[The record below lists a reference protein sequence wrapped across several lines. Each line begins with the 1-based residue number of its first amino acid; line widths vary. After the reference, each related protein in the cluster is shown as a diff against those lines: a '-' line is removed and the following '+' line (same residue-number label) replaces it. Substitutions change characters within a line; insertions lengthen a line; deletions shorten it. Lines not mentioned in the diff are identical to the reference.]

1 MAVAHRYVRTDGN
14 NANNGTTAALAWAT
28 LDYAASQDYSG
39 NADGTD
45 IHVAPGTYRETV
57 VVDFAGAS
65 GRVTRFLADPENL
78 WFGANAKPG
87 RVRVTDAN
95 SSEQHA
101 NGGTATVIT
110 CNKDY
115 VEFHDFYIDSS
126 YYGVNFTAQ
135 GTGRALY
142 RCRVDAGMDGV
153 RYGSLVWGCRVRAG
167 FYALRESARVVN
179 SSLRSGLVAVFGG
192 IAGLQIILD
201 NSTISGNVGARIN
214 NGTATLTCRNT
225 KAIYCATAG
234 FQQLSGTLNATD
246 CRAVFCQ
253 SATAGTI
260 SATRCYASGVETLG
274 AFTTGGGTDISENDD
289 PDCTSYVAAAGTGGF
304 IGQGDN
310 TGPAFTA
317 ADTDISG
324 HRLRLRGGTVLDIGP
339 TAISSPTD
347 LPGGMLDWTTYKIA
361 APSVQI
367 VAAGDVLLQV
377 PAAVSV
383 PVRVAVWVRHDSI
396 TGNKPQI
403 VLRGDSITEQTAT
416 ATAGDAT
423 WEQLVVTATPT
434 IDEVLTLVFRA
445 RNSAG
450 TCRFSDA
457 EVIA

>member
-1 MAVAHRYVRTDGN
+1 MAVVHRYVRTDGN
-14 NANNGTTAALAWAT
+14 NANSGATAALAWAT

-65 GRVTRFLADPENL
+65 GRVTRFLGDPENL
-78 WFGANAKPG
+78 WFGATANPG
-87 RVRVTDAN
+87 RVRITDAN
-95 SSEQHA
+95 SSEQHP
-101 NGGTATVIT
+101 NGGTAVVIS

-115 VEFHDFYIDSS
+115 VEFHDFYLDAS
-126 YYGVNFTAQ
+126 YRAVNFTAQ
-135 GTGRALY
+135 GTGRALNKCMIFS
-142 RCRVDAGMDGV
+142 RETGV
-153 RYGSLVWGCRVRAG
+153 LYGSLIKDCVIFSGLYAVRSSSRTVDCFLFGGTTGAIVVDVMSAVFDNCLVMG
-167 FYALRESARVVN
+167 TTGARVTT
-179 SSLRSGLVAVFGG
+179 AGG
-192 IAGLQIILD
+192 
-201 NSTISGNVGARIN
+201 S
-214 NGTATLTCRNT
+214 LTCRNCV
-225 KAIYCATAG
+225 AFGCVNYG
-234 FQQLSGTLNATD
+234 FQQTGGTMTLSSCNAVLCGTSDL
-246 CRAVFCQ
+246 
-253 SATAGTI
+253 GTI
-260 SATRCYASGVETLG
+260 SATACYASGCGTLN
-274 AFTTGGGTDISENDD
+274 AFTTGGGSALLDFNVLRELA
-289 PDCTSYVAAAGTGGF
+289 PYVAAAGVGG
-304 IGQGDN
+304 IIAQGDN

-317 ADTDISG
+317 TDTDISG

-367 VAAGDVLLQV
+367 VAEGDVLLQV